1 MARQVRNETLNTEIA
16 DQLETLACAH
26 RILEMEG
33 HGDLT
38 LGHMS
43 LRDPEGRGLWLK
55 CPGLGLGEVRDIND
69 FILIDFEGNQIAG
82 AGGLH
87 REWPIHTEIM
97 RRRPDIEVVA
107 HTHPFYTSLF
117 SATRERLADIIL
129 DSSCFAGAVP
139 HFEGTSGLVDTIE
152 KGAALAEEMGS
163 ANAVLMVNHGVAFCG
178 PSTTVATMNG
188 VFLEKACKAQIV
200 LNGSGLAWQESQ
212 DRKVG
217 GTPLEKV
224 LPMTTL
230 ESHWQYLKRRL
241 PPI

>member
-1 MARQVRNETLNTEIA
+1 MSNEAPDRETTER
-16 DQLETLACAH
+16 LEKLACAH

-43 LRDPEGRGLWLK
+43 LRDPERRGLWLK
-55 CPGLGLGEVRDIND
+55 CPGLGLGEVRDAGD
-69 FILIDFEGNQIAG
+69 FILIDFDGNRLAG
-82 AGGLH
+82 SGGLH

-97 RRRPDIEVVA
+97 RRRPEVEVVA
-107 HTHPFYTSLF
+107 HTHPFYASLF

-129 DSSCFAGAVP
+129 DSAPYAGAVP
-139 HFEGTSGLVDTIE
+139 LFEGTSGLVDTMA
-152 KGAALAEEMGS
+152 KGAALAEAMGL
-163 ANAVLMVNHGVAFCG
+163 ANAVFMVNHGIAFCG
-178 PSTTVATMNG
+178 PSIEIATMNG

-200 LNGSGLAWQESQ
+200 LNGSGLAWRESQ
-212 DRKVG
+212 DRNVG
-217 GTPLEKV
+217 GTPLEQV
-224 LPMTTL
+224 LPTATI